1 MNSNETFALRYDTPV
16 NRSQLIS
23 LLNIAK
29 RVREYHYIRQ
39 LTTDWLNIYP
49 GDLEFSQYLAESLIL
64 EQNPSHALPI
74 LEKICLLDPEYL
86 AAQKLLFDT
95 REKLGLEIADIKTI
109 VGILTENEVNNLP
122 EWGQLLKKARLMLS
136 AGNLDGVEE
145 IINQVL
151 SFDPPTPLP
160 SIYLIRLKYLNKELD
175 AVRNLTEFN
184 LNRFPE
190 CLVLKL
196 YKAEALIDSGSETK
210 AVSLLHQCA
219 SKDCLGQTAKRV
231 WGENNPYRS
240 LWPEN
245 LNMIINIPMPA
256 SVSAE
261 LGLNQLAQGKPSTQ
275 SQTSVEDKY
284 PKQNVPPAG
293 RNNVRVIN
301 VDRSVK
307 SEQNL
312 NINQPIS
319 PAVTSQQKIEST
331 YDVRRE
337 FEKLSEKINQPG
349 VSNQDGRFPVY
360 VVFTTHAGLEKAY
373 SAQVIKSIDEEM
385 RKLVETVR
393 KLDGWG
399 ALLFYADDPNNITSY
414 GINPADAN
422 DPWKL
427 KLSLADLDAA
437 LKKRGEKIGA
447 LLIVGGPRIVP
458 FHKLPNPTDD
468 SDAEV
473 PSDNPY
479 STLDQN
485 YFIPEWPVGRI
496 PDGMTADG
504 KLLIS
509 VLQKMIAHHSKT
521 NGQTSSIFQINIF
534 TYIIDKILSIFF
546 SRNDFDQN
554 SALGYTAA
562 IWKEAAQ
569 AVYRQ
574 IGDENSIFVSPP
586 LNVEGIKV
594 NNAFSP
600 KKLDYFN
607 LHGLQDGPEW
617 FGQKGYNDQS
627 SGPDYPI
634 ALRPEDIQLGTYQV
648 VFSEACYGA
657 YIDGKSIDQS
667 IAQKMLQTGTMA
679 FVGSTCTSYGS
690 VTTPLIAADLLGF
703 YFWKYLQEGFTAGQ
717 ALQFSKIYLAREMNE
732 KQGYIDGED
741 QKTLIS
747 FVFYGD
753 PLLSMFKTKKN
764 TKSPQVLGA
773 FENTPAVC
781 DLIEENTLPSAYSTQ
796 AMIMVKQAVER
807 YLPGL
812 HDAELHITR
821 QYPLKTEPSKASNF
835 SVARKQSGKSSENIV
850 VTLRKEVNWLA
861 HKHRHFARLTIDAT
875 GKVIKIAASR

>member
-1 MNSNETFALRYDTPV
+1 MNSNETFTLRYDIPV
-16 NRSQLIS
+16 NRSQLIR
-23 LLNIAK
+23 LLNISK
-29 RVREYHYIRQ
+29 RVQEYHYIRQ

-49 GDLEFSQYLAESLIL
+49 GDLELSQILAESLVM

-74 LEKICLLDPEYL
+74 LEEICLLDPEYL
-86 AAQKLLFDT
+86 AAQQLLLAT
-95 REKLGLEIADIKTI
+95 REKLGLEIADVKTV
-109 VGILTENEVNNLP
+109 VGILADSEVNNLP
-122 EWGQLLKKARLMLS
+122 EWGNLLKKARLILS

-151 SFDPPTPLP
+151 SFDPLTPLP
-160 SIYLIRLKYLNKELD
+160 SIYLIRLKYLNRELD

-210 AVSLLHQCA
+210 AVSLLHQCV

-245 LNMIINIPMPA
+245 LNMKINIPMPA
-256 SVSAE
+256 SISAE
-261 LGLNQLAQGKPSTQ
+261 LGLNQLAQGDLSSQ

-284 PKQNVPPAG
+284 PAQNIPPN

-301 VDRSVK
+301 VNRDVK
-307 SEQNL
+307 SDQNL
-312 NINQPIS
+312 NINQPS
-319 PAVTSQQKIEST
+319 SLPVNPQQKLESA
-331 YDVRRE
+331 YDVRKE

-349 VSNQDGRFPVY
+349 VSSQDGRFPIY
-360 VVFTTHAGLEKAY
+360 VIFTTHAGLEKAY
-373 SAQVIKSIDEEM
+373 STQVIKSIDEEM
-385 RKLVETVR
+385 RKLVEAVR
-393 KLDGWG
+393 KLEGWG
-399 ALLFYADDPNNITSY
+399 SILFYADDPNNITSY

-427 KLSLADLDAA
+427 KLSLTDLDAA

-468 SDAEV
+468 NDAEV

-485 YFIPEWPVGRI
+485 YFVPEWPVGRI
-496 PDGMTADG
+496 PDGMAPDG
-504 KLLIS
+504 ELLIS

-521 NGQTSSIFQINIF
+521 NGQTSSIFQVNIF
-534 TYIIDKILSIFF
+534 TYIIEKFLSIFF

-574 IGDENSIFVSPP
+574 IGDECSIFVSPP
-586 LNVEGIKV
+586 LNVEEIKV
-594 NNAFSP
+594 NNTFSP

-617 FGQKGYNDQS
+617 YGQKGYNDQS
-627 SGPDYPI
+627 NGPDYPI
-634 ALRPEDIQLGTYQV
+634 ALRPEDIHLGTYQV

-657 YIDGKSIDQS
+657 YIDGKSINQS

-717 ALQFSKIYLAREMNE
+717 ALQYSKIYLAREMNE

-753 PLLSMFKTKKN
+753 PLLSVFKSKTN
-764 TKSPQVLGA
+764 AKSPQVMGS
-773 FENTPAVC
+773 FENTPAIC
-781 DLIEENTLPSAYSTQ
+781 DSIEENTLPSDYSTQ

-821 QYPLKTEPSKASNF
+821 QHSLKNESLKISNF
-835 SVARKQSGKSSENIV
+835 PVSRKQSGKSPENIV
-850 VTLRKEVNWLA
+850 VTLRKEVNWLS